1 DIPAGRIQFI
11 AADRTDTT
19 VEILPADRSKS
30 RDMKAAE
37 QTTAAYADGVLRIE
51 TATAKNRLLGN
62 SGSIEVTVQ
71 LPAGSRIEAKTAA
84 AELRGVGRLGNV
96 TFESAQGTVKVDE
109 TASARVTLQ
118 AGSVLIGR
126 LSGPAQI
133 STQKGDLN
141 ITEATGG
148 TVELRT
154 ESGDITINATRG
166 TSATLDA
173 GTTYGRI
180 HNTLQNTEG
189 ATASL
194 NIQATT
200 AHGDITARS
209 L

>member
-1 DIPAGRIQFI
+1 
-11 AADRTDTT
+11 
-19 VEILPADRSKS
+19 
-30 RDMKAAE
+30 
-37 QTTAAYADGVLRIE
+37 
-51 TATAKNRLLGN
+51 
-62 SGSIEVTVQ
+62 
-71 LPAGSRIEAKTAA
+71 
-84 AELRGVGRLGNV
+84 
-96 TFESAQGTVKVDE
+96 
-109 TASARVTLQ
+109 
-118 AGSVLIGR
+118 
-126 LSGPAQI
+126 

-141 ITEATGG
+141 VAEAMHG